1 MRWPQAVT
9 CLPGAAEVASCSS
22 GPEGGAGSQHAPVSL
37 ARGSRGAVRRCGDSR
52 GPRSRFCRTV
62 CASAPEWVPGQWR
75 PSCPLTEA
83 GREAHGVSRGACP
96 PSEPGAP
103 RPMFQCVVCF
113 GTRPDSFCALVVVA
127 TAVPMEGSRDKD
139 VVTGCWVTASPSWR
153 SVCPASRSSLP
164 RPDLRAQRQGPT
176 LSATFFAFEVGH
188 MQSCF

>member
-1 MRWPQAVT
+1 MAPKEELALSTLRF
-9 CLPGAAEVASCSS
+9 LLLE
-22 GPEGGAGSQHAPVSL
+22 APVEPSAVVGIPGGPGHVSAGRSVL
-37 ARGSRGAVRRCGDSR
+37 RHRSGSRVNGVPPAPSPRRGEK
-52 GPRSRFCRTV
+52 PM
-62 CASAPEWVPGQWR
+62 
-75 PSCPLTEA
+75 
-83 GREAHGVSRGACP
+83 GVSRGACP